1 MTDPQIAVAML
12 GIFIL
17 TILLGFPIA
26 FTLVAMGVAFGY
38 YAYWDPERMGLLKA
52 DGILEY
58 FEALLNN
65 RIFDL
70 LVNQTYSVMANDVL
84 TAVPLFLFM
93 GYIVERAG
101 VVDRLFSTLY
111 IATRNMP
118 GSMAIAALVTCAMF
132 ATATG
137 IIGAVVTLMGLLA
150 YPAMLKAR
158 YDTSFAS
165 GVICAGGCLGILI
178 PPSIMLIVYSAT
190 SNVSVVKLYAGAIL
204 PGFMLAGLYIVYVM
218 GRALMNPEIAPKPRP
233 EDIPDVTR
241 GQVAIMMATSFF
253 PLAFLIFSV
262 LGAILMGLATPSEAA
277 SMGALGGMV
286 LAIGY
291 RLGNMAQGTVVPEW
305 TNAPEHPFEDWLRAL
320 GQGGIATLAGA
331 GIYILMHRSAATFFG
346 FEMPKEPGFLL
357 SPGVSVALTF
367 AIAALSRSAPDLT
380 KRILGTVFAFGLAG
394 IITVVGMIAFSI
406 VKGLVN
412 VITGLGIPSFAQ
424 VSFGPLVGLAILFG
438 IFGYLII
445 RFGPHAFSAW
455 LWPSQRSI
463 ERAYA
468 FAGKGVVWGLF
479 GGAIYTAMFTVLGLN
494 DTFAEHEFNP
504 LGFDIGLLVG
514 LVAYF
519 AWKVNHQGRLRESIY
534 LSVRTSAMVCWLFV
548 GSWTFASVFSYLGGE
563 KLIEEFVLSMDLSPV
578 MFLIMA
584 QVIIF
589 LLGWP
594 LEWSEI
600 IIIFVPIFLPMLP
613 HFGVDPLFFGILVAL
628 NLQTSFLT
636 PPMAMAAYYLKGVAP
651 PHVQLID
658 IFKGCLPFLSMIFL
672 SMLMLYVFPGIAL
685 WLPEA
690 IYGR

>member
-1 MTDPQIAVAML
+1 ML
-12 GIFIL
+12 GIFIF
-17 TILLGFPIA
+17 TILFGFPIC

-52 DGILEY
+52 DGFGET

-93 GYIVERAG
+93 GYIVERANI
-101 VVDRLFSTLY
+101 VDRLFQTLY
-111 IATRNMP
+111 IATRKLP
-118 GSMAIAALVTCAMF
+118 GSMAIAALATCAMF

-150 YPAMLKAR
+150 FPAMLKAR
-158 YDTSFAS
+158 YDVSFAS

-190 SNVSVVKLYAGAIL
+190 SNVSVVKLYAGAIF

-218 GRALMNPEIAPKPRP
+218 GRALLNPKIAPKPRP

-291 RLGNMAQGTVVPEW
+291 RLGNMVQGKTEPEW
-305 TNAPEHPFEDWLRAL
+305 THAPDHLYEDWLLAL
-320 GQGGIATLAGA
+320 GRGGIATLAGTA
-331 GIYILMHRSAATFFG
+331 LYILISRTGITFFG
-346 FEMPKEPGFLL
+346 AKLPDEPGFLL
-357 SPGVSVALTF
+357 IPGASLAITF
-367 AIAALSRSAPDLT
+367 IIAIMSRSTPDLIR
-380 KRILGTVFAFGLAG
+380 KILGFIFAFGSAG
-394 IITVVGMIAFSI
+394 IVMAVLMIGFTI
-406 VKGLVN
+406 VKGLIN
-412 VITGLGIPSFAQ
+412 VITGLSIPSLYELSAGPFIYP
-424 VSFGPLVGLAILFG
+424 VLLVGVFGYLLNRFGPL
-438 IFGYLII
+438 
-445 RFGPHAFSAW
+445 AFSEW
-455 LWPSQRSI
+455 LWPSQKSVN
-463 ERAYA
+463 RAYA
-468 FAGKGVVWGLF
+468 FAGKGVLWGLV
-479 GGAIYTAMFTVLGLN
+479 GGLIYTAMFTVLGMN
-494 DTFAEHEFNP
+494 ETFAEHEFNP
-504 LGFDIGLLVG
+504 LGLDIGLLVG
-514 LVAYF
+514 LAAYF
-519 AWKVNHQGRLRESIY
+519 CWKVNDQERLRESIY
-534 LSVRTSAMVCWLFV
+534 LAVRTSAMVCWLFV

-563 KLIEEFVLSMDLSPV
+563 KLIEHFVLSMDLSPT
-578 MFLIMA
+578 MFLILA
-584 QVIIF
+584 QAIIF

-613 HFGVDPLFFGILVAL
+613 HFGVDPLFFGILVAM

-658 IFKGCLPFLSMIFL
+658 IFKGVLPFLSMIFL
-672 SMLMLYVFPGIAL
+672 SMIMLYVFPGIAL
-685 WLPEA
+685 WLPDA